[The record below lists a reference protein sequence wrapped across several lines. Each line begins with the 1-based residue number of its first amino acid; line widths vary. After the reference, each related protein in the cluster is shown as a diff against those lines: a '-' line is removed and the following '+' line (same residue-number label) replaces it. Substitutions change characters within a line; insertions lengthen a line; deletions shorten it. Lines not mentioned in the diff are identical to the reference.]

1 MSSEHTIYLDN
12 AATTRVDP
20 KVLALTVQCMTED
33 YGNPASAH
41 HYGITAE
48 RAIKQATR
56 QLKKAIGDHNG
67 DLGSLYW
74 TSGGTESDALAV
86 IGAAR
91 ARQRRG
97 KHLIYSAIEHPA
109 VRNSCALLCRSGW
122 SADAIVVQSSGVIN
136 ISDVLER
143 VTDETTVCSVMLVNN
158 EIGTIQPVAEI
169 ATQLAATHPHVHLH
183 CDAVQALGKIPI
195 DVHQLGVHSLALA
208 AHKIHGPKGIGALWL
223 RKDATVSPLWGGGGQ
238 QEGIRPGTHNVP
250 GIAAMGLAA
259 ELATTDLPTHREQFE
274 RQRNILRAAAEASRV
289 PFLVNGDS
297 AEGAPHILSLA
308 FRGVPAEPLLHVL
321 ESRGLLVS
329 AGSACAERDR
339 KPSPVLTAIGLD
351 KNYGTIR
358 LSLGRDSLDA
368 DIVAA
373 AQILSTAVKS
383 FV

>member
-1 MSSEHTIYLDN
+1 
-12 AATTRVDP
+12 
-20 KVLALTVQCMTED
+20 MTEA

-56 QLKKAIGDHNG
+56 QLEKAIGDHDG
-67 DLGSLYW
+67 DLGRLYW

-91 ARQRRG
+91 AHQRRG
-97 KHLIYSAIEHPA
+97 KHLLYSAIEHPA

-122 SADAIVVQSSGVIN
+122 SAEAASVHSNGVLN

-158 EIGTIQPVAEI
+158 EIGTIQPIAEL
-169 ATQLAATHPHVHLH
+169 AAQLAASHPHIHLH

-195 DVHQLGVHSLALA
+195 DVHQLGVHSLAFA

-223 RKDATVSPLWGGGGQ
+223 KKGAAVAPFWGGGGQ

-259 ELATTDLPTHREQFE
+259 ELATAELATHREQFE
-274 RQRNILRAAAEASRV
+274 RQRSTLRAAAEASGV
-289 PFLVNGDS
+289 PFLVNGDG
-297 AEGAPHILSLA
+297 ADCAPHILSLA
-308 FRGVPAEPLLHVL
+308 FRGVPAEPLLHIL
-321 ESRGLLVS
+321 ESRGILVS

-351 KNYGTIR
+351 KSYGTIR
-358 LSLGRDSLDA
+358 LSLGRDSLDT
-368 DIVAA
+368 DIATAA
-373 AQILSTAVKS
+373 ETLSTAVKG